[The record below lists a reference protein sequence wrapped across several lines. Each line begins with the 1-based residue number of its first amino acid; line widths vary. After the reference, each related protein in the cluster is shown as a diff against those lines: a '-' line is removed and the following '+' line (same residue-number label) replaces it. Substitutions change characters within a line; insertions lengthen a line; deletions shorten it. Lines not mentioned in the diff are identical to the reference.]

1 MLGAVISAD
10 MDLIGQLQPHQ
21 PARFVK
27 VDIETALKA
36 RAEEKVRIGRLRQ
49 SLA

>member
-1 MLGAVISAD
+1 MLGTIISAD

-21 PARFVK
+21 PAHFVK

-36 RAEEKVRIGRLRQ
+36 RAAEKSRIDRLRR